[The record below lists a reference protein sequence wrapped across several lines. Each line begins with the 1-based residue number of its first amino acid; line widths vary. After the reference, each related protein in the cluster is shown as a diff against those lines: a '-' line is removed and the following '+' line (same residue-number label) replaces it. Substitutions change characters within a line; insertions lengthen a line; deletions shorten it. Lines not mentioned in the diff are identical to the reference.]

1 MSDFARIARRA
12 LRDGGY
18 SMRAAARALNYDPAY
33 LSRVL
38 NGKQRPSPQLVEA
51 LDGLV
56 GADGALRAVVMDEE
70 GESRVAGALTRPAG
84 VDGRTVEALAG
95 VLRAQRRL
103 EDAIGPTP
111 LIPAVRAQ
119 LEQVGTLAREARGPH
134 RRALLAVAAEWHQYA
149 GWLHAAVRRDARALE
164 LLSAAEELSDEAG
177 DGTVAAVAVS
187 FRGYV
192 ARQRGN
198 FRGVLRASHAAL
210 HAPGAHP
217 TQRVFDTLQA
227 AGGHAGLGEREKAR
241 RLLGEAAEA
250 STRVSDPPSI
260 VYWYSPQF
268 FQMNIGMV
276 SLSLDDHAAAADL
289 LSEGLRG
296 LPAEQRGAEWTTEY
310 RTALARAERAR

>member
-1 MSDFARIARRA
+1 MSDFAPIARRA
-12 LRDGGY
+12 LRDSGY
-18 SMRAAARALNYDPAY
+18 SLRAAARELNYDPAY

-38 NGKQRPSPQLVEA
+38 NGKQRPSPRLLDA

-56 GADGALRAVVMDEE
+56 GADGALRAVGMEEDDEA
-70 GESRVAGALTRPAG
+70 RVDGVLARPG
-84 VDGRTVEALAG
+84 RVDGRTVETLAG
-95 VLRAQRRL
+95 VLTAQRRL
-103 EDAIGPTP
+103 EDAIGPRP
-111 LIPAVRAQ
+111 LIPAVCAQ
-119 LEQVGTLAREARGPH
+119 LEQVGELAKESRGPH
-134 RRALLAVAAEWHQYA
+134 RKALLTVVAEWHQYA
-149 GWLHAAVRRDARALE
+149 GWLHAAVWRDARALE
-164 LLSAAEELSDEAG
+164 LLSVAEELSDEAG
-177 DGTVAAVAVS
+177 ECAVAAVAVS

-198 FRGVLRASHAAL
+198 HRGVLRASHAAL

-227 AGGHAGLGEREKAR
+227 AGGYAGLGERGEAR

-250 STRVSDPPSI
+250 STRVSDPPPI

-296 LPAEQRGAEWTTEY
+296 LPVEQRGAEWTTEY
-310 RTALARAERAR
+310 RAALARAERAR